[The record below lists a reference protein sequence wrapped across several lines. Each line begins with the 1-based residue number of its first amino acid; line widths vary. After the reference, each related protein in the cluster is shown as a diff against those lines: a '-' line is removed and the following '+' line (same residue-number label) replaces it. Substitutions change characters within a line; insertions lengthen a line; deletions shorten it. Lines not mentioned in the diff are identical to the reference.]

1 MGGLMEGGGKKK
13 EKNSGEG
20 EDAPGFAVT
29 RPDLL

>member
-13 EKNSGEG
+13 SGEG
-20 EDAPGFAVT
+20 EDASGFAVT